1 MAATTK
7 PGSPQDYEREIQ
19 HLIQVTRSAAQQRTC
34 KRCSVIKPPR
44 CHHCSVCDQCVMR
57 MDHHCPWL
65 SNCVGL
71 RNYRFFLSFLFYV
84 VVATA
89 YLSTAAM
96 PTALKFLAIST
107 GSLFGEVVV
116 IDPRKSSLES
126 IVQQHKP
133 SLRAS
138 STGRKLIETE
148 SPEAVP
154 TTTSV
159 SSASRTRRLQG
170 IAPGESSIRARYE
183 AQLNRY
189 RANQQAPSSPNS
201 AAQPHEDQASSHTVA
216 PEITHRIRLNNPI
229 AGRERTNNH
238 DVVYHVHRHVRP
250 PMTPAVQFIHNHV
263 SETIA
268 SILVDE
274 EFTFFI
280 IFMISTGVCFGV
292 GVLLSVH
299 MYLGKC
305 RLPGV

>member
-1 MAATTK
+1 
-7 PGSPQDYEREIQ
+7 
-19 HLIQVTRSAAQQRTC
+19 
-34 KRCSVIKPPR
+34 
-44 CHHCSVCDQCVMR
+44 MR

-89 YLSTAAM
+89 YLSIAAM

-107 GSLFGEVVV
+107 GSLFGEVIV
-116 IDPRKSSLES
+116 IDPRKSSMAS

-133 SLRAS
+133 SLRTS
-138 STGRKLIETE
+138 STVRKLIETE

-154 TTTSV
+154 T

-170 IAPGESSIRARYE
+170 IGAGEASIRARYE

-189 RANQQAPSSPNS
+189 RANQQVPSSPDS
-201 AAQPHEDQASSHTVA
+201 AASHEGQGTA
-216 PEITHRIRLNNPI
+216 PEITHRIRLNNPV
-229 AGRERTNNH
+229 AGRERPN
-238 DVVYHVHRHVRP
+238 DREVVYHVHRHVRP
-250 PMTPAVQFIHNHV
+250 PMTPSVQFIHDHV

-268 SILVDE
+268 SILLDE

-280 IFMISTGVCFGV
+280 VFMISTGVCFGV

-305 RLPGV
+305 ELWCLMSLLCE

>member
-44 CHHCSVCDQCVMR
+44 CHHCSVCEQCVMR

-96 PTALKFLAIST
+96 PTALRFLAIST
-107 GSLFGEVVV
+107 GSLFGEVIV
-116 IDPRKSSLES
+116 IDPRKSSMES

-154 TTTSV
+154 TST
-159 SSASRTRRLQG
+159 ASRARRLQG
-170 IAPGESSIRARYE
+170 IGAGEASIRARYE

-189 RANQQAPSSPNS
+189 RANQQAPSSPDS
-201 AAQPHEDQASSHTVA
+201 AASHEGQANQMA
-216 PEITHRIRLNNPI
+216 PPEITHRIRLNNPV
-229 AGRERTNNH
+229 AGRERSN
-238 DVVYHVHRHVRP
+238 DREVVYHVHRHVRP
-250 PMTPAVQFIHNHV
+250 PMTPSVQFIHDHV

-268 SILVDE
+268 SILLDE

-280 IFMISTGVCFGV
+280 VFMISTGVCFGV
-292 GVLLSVH
+292 GVLFSVH

-305 RLPGV
+305 VL